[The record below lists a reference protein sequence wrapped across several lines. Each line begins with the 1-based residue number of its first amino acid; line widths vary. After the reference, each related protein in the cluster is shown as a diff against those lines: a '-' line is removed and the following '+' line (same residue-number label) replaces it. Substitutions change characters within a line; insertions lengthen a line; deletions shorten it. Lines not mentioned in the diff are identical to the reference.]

1 MKAPSSSGMHTP
13 HVNPVCAHDPNACK
27 FVQKAA
33 LAERNK
39 KTSQEERIYPARR
52 SHDGVQRA
60 CSTRDPVS
68 AGHVVII
75 CLSARQSCLRRTT
88 CWQNCREIGIRAT
101 GERFCSDEGVRW
113 WFLDVDVGSSSRC
126 HWMPQCRS
134 LTKTLHCRKPDETVR
149 PAKIPK
155 QCECITRGFLHV
167 QANLLKTYHSFNRER
182 SIHEDST

>member
-1 MKAPSSSGMHTP
+1 MRFCIFESISGFDWTRNQSRQLSKLGEVGRQASRQAGKQASKHSGMKAPSSSGMHTP

-39 KTSQEERIYPARR
+39 KTSQEERIYPAGR
-52 SHDGVQRA
+52 SHDGVQRG

-88 CWQNCREIGIRAT
+88 CWRNCREKGSASEPQ
-101 GERFCSDEGVRW
+101 ER
-113 WFLDVDVGSSSRC
+113 GS
-126 HWMPQCRS
+126 
-134 LTKTLHCRKPDETVR
+134 V
-149 PAKIPK
+149 
-155 QCECITRGFLHV
+155 
-167 QANLLKTYHSFNRER
+167 LKG
-182 SIHEDST
+182 